1 MNTTDIEC
9 LVIGAGLIGL
19 SVARSISQRGKS
31 VVLIEKNKYIGQ
43 ENSSRNSGV
52 IHAGIYYKTNTLK
65 SKLCRVGNK
74 KLYSYAF
81 ERGIRVDNCEKL
93 IICNKKENRD
103 KLLKVN
109 ELAKKNNVKL
119 LFLDKK
125 QVKKIEPN
133 IKCEYALLSDSTG
146 IINTHELMNNFL
158 LDIENYKGTLVLN
171 TEIHKIKIC
180 DDFFEFETKCDNQI
194 FRAKNIINCSGI
206 NSAELINKIVNLK
219 KKKIPRIIFIKGSYF
234 KLNQPYPFN
243 RLIYPLPSQTG
254 LGIHS
259 TKTFSDET
267 LFGPDSEIVS
277 NINYKIDEE
286 KVKSFT
292 ESISQYWPD
301 IKKKVL
307 KPDYSGIRTKSE
319 NDDFEIVVS
328 AKNNSGSLIN
338 LMGIDS
344 PGLTSSIPLGEYVS
358 AMI

>member
-1 MNTTDIEC
+1 MNSTDIEY

-19 SVARSISQRGKS
+19 SVARSISQSGRS

-65 SKLCRVGNK
+65 SKFCKIGNK
-74 KLYSYAF
+74 KLYNYAF
-81 ERGIRVDNCEKL
+81 ERGRRVENCEKL
-93 IICNKKENRD
+93 IICSKKENRD
-103 KLLKVN
+103 ELLMVN
-109 ELAKKNNVKL
+109 EQAERNNIKL

-125 QVKKIEPN
+125 QVNKIEPN
-133 IKCEYALLSDSTG
+133 ITCEYALLSNSTG
-146 IINTHELMNNFL
+146 IIDTHELMNNFL
-158 LDIENYKGTLVLN
+158 IDIENSKGTLVLN
-171 TEIHKIKIC
+171 TEINKIKIC
-180 DDFFEFETKCDNQI
+180 DNFFEFETKYDDQI

-206 NSAELINKIVNLK
+206 NSTSLIKKISNLK
-219 KKKIPRIIFIKGSYF
+219 KTKIPKIILIKGSYF

-277 NINYKIDEE
+277 NINFTIDEKKNE
-286 KVKSFT
+286 IFT

-301 IKKKVL
+301 IKKKEFKTRL
-307 KPDYSGIRTKSE
+307 FRNKNKIRK
-319 NDDFEIVVS
+319 
-328 AKNNSGSLIN
+328 
-338 LMGIDS
+338 
-344 PGLTSSIPLGEYVS
+344 
-358 AMI
+358 